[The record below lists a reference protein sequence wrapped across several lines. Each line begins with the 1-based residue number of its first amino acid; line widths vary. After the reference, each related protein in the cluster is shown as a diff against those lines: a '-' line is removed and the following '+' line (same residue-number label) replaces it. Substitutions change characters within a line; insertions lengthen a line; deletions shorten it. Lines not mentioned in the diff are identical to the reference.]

1 MTGIIFFYKLLIEN
15 GFHFRLHMNSNT
27 AVKFAP
33 VFTEDKKIEVSLTEG
48 EAVIRLST
56 WQGDDLGWCGQ
67 KTMSLDTAMIDELHR
82 VLTAAKMKLHRENE
96 ISQPANIL
104 DFPKFISE

>member
-1 MTGIIFFYKLLIEN
+1 
-15 GFHFRLHMNSNT
+15 MNSNK

-33 VFTEDKKIEVSLTEG
+33 VFTEDKRVDISIVDG
-48 EAVIRLST
+48 EAVIKLST

-82 VLTAAKMKLHRENE
+82 VLTAAKMKLHRESE
-96 ISQPANIL
+96 ISGETNIIE
-104 DFPKFISE
+104 FPKFA